1 MRDWLKAFRPASFR
15 GVPFFV
21 DVENAEGGRRVAV
34 SPIAYS
40 DLHVTEDMGGDVRHF
55 SLSAY
60 VAGDL
65 ADAAARSFTAALN
78 APGAATLVLPMS
90 GPVLVRVPRWSL
102 SRERARAGHVGF
114 EIDFVSAGLPSLPF
128 AAVPGALAI
137 ASLISAGIGLVSD
150 AAAFRMRDT
159 ATGQADPSALA
170 IATAA
175 GRLSSVASA
184 AALPEL
190 KQPEVADAI
199 ATINRLS
206 TEPVAQAATVAAAIV
221 STCGAIADAGDP
233 TAAVEAFEAAAVPAG
248 GDVFDLVSA
257 AGFAA
262 GFCQTLAA
270 GDYLSRQ
277 DARRA
282 RDRISPVVDRV
293 LEALSGGLDVSVS
306 EWLSDIAATAAS
318 ELSATAANRAPL
330 VNVQTEI
337 SLPATALAYALYGD
351 AGRAG
356 ELVSRNSVATP
367 AAMPV
372 LFEAIAPVT

>member
-21 DVENAEGGRRVAV
+21 EVENAEGGRRVAV

-40 DLHVTEDMGGDVRHF
+40 NLHVTEDMGGDVRRF

-65 ADAAARSFTAALN
+65 ADAAARGFTSALN
-78 APGAATLVLPMS
+78 APEAATLVLPMS

-102 SRERARAGHVGF
+102 SRERARAGFVGF
-114 EIDFVSAGLPSLPF
+114 EIDFVAAGLPSLPF

-137 ASLISAGIGLVSD
+137 ASLISAGAALVSN

-159 ATGQADPSALA
+159 ATGQAAPSALA

-175 GRLSSVASA
+175 GQLASVASA
-184 AALPEL
+184 AGLPDARLSEIG
-190 KQPEVADAI
+190 DAI

-206 TEPVAQAATVAAAIV
+206 SEPVVQAAAVASAIV
-221 STCGAIADAGDP
+221 LTSGAIADVGDP
-233 TAAVEAFEAAAVPAG
+233 APTVEAFASAAVPAG
-248 GDVFDLVSA
+248 SDVFDLVA
-257 AGFAA
+257 AAAFAA
-262 GFCQTLAA
+262 GFCQALAA
-270 GDYLSRQ
+270 GDYFSRQ

-282 RDRISPVVDRV
+282 RDRIAPVVDPV
-293 LEALSGGLDVSVS
+293 LDALAGGLDVSVN

-318 ELSATAANRAPL
+318 DLSTVAANRAPL

-372 LFEAIAPVT
+372 QFEAIAPAT

>member
-1 MRDWLKAFRPASFR
+1 MRDWLRAFRPASFR

-21 DVENAEGGRRVAV
+21 EVEETEGGRRVAV

-40 DLHVTEDMGGDVRHF
+40 DLHVTEDMGGQARQF

-60 VAGDL
+60 VVGDA
-65 ADAAARSFTAALN
+65 ADAAARGFIAALN
-78 APGAATLVLPMS
+78 APGAATLVLPML
-90 GPVLVRVPRWSL
+90 GPVLIRVPHWRL
-102 SRERARAGHVGF
+102 SRERARAGYVGF
-114 EIDFVSAGLPSLPF
+114 EIDCVSAGLSSAPF

-137 ASLISAGIGLVSD
+137 ASLISAGVGLISD
-150 AAAFRMRDT
+150 AAAFRMRDV
-159 ATGQADPSALA
+159 APGQAAPSALA
-170 IATAA
+170 IAAA
-175 GRLSSVASA
+175 ASNLASVANA
-184 AALPEL
+184 AALTEA
-190 KQPEVADAI
+190 KRTQIGDGI
-199 ATINRLS
+199 ATLTRLS
-206 TEPVAQAATVAAAIV
+206 TEPVAQAALIASTIV
-221 STCGAIADAGDP
+221 STCGAIADFGDP
-233 TAAVEAFEAAAVPAG
+233 QASIDAFALAAVPAG
-248 GDVFDLVSA
+248 SDVFDLVSA
-257 AGFAA
+257 AAFAA

-282 RDRISPVVDRV
+282 RDRIAPLVDPVLDV
-293 LEALSGGLDVSVS
+293 LSGGLDVSVN

-318 ELSATAANRAPL
+318 DLSATAANRAPL

-372 LFEAIAPVT
+372 LFEAIAP

>member
-21 DVENAEGGRRVAV
+21 ESENAEGGRRVAV

-40 DLHVTEDMGGDVRHF
+40 DLHVTEDMGGDVRRF

-60 VAGDL
+60 VAGDR
-65 ADAAARSFTAALN
+65 ADAAARGFTAALN
-78 APGAATLVLPMS
+78 APGAATLILPMS
-90 GPVLVRVPRWSL
+90 GPVLVRVPRWSV
-102 SRERARAGHVGF
+102 SRELTRAGYVGF
-114 EIDFVSAGLPSLPF
+114 QIDFVAAGLPSLPF

-137 ASLISAGIGLVSD
+137 ASLIAAGIGLISE
-150 AAAFRMRDT
+150 AAAFRMRDV
-159 ATGQADPSALA
+159 APGQAAPSALA
-170 IATAA
+170 IAAA
-175 GRLSSVASA
+175 ATSLASVANA
-184 AALPEL
+184 AALPEA
-190 KQPEVADAI
+190 KRPEIADAI

-206 TEPVAQAATVAAAIV
+206 TEPVAQAANVAAAIV
-221 STCGAIADAGDP
+221 ATCGAIADAADP
-233 TAAVEAFEAAAVPAG
+233 AGAIDAFALAAVPAG
-248 GDVFDLVSA
+248 DDVFDLVSA
-257 AGFAA
+257 AAFAA

-282 RDRISPVVDRV
+282 RDRISPVVDPV
-293 LEALSGGLDVSVS
+293 LDALSGGLDVSVN

-318 ELSATAANRAPL
+318 DLSSTAANRAPL
-330 VNVQTEI
+330 VNIQTEI

-351 AGRAG
+351 AARAG
-356 ELVSRNSVATP
+356 EIVSRNSVATP

-372 LFEAIAPVT
+372 LFEAIAP